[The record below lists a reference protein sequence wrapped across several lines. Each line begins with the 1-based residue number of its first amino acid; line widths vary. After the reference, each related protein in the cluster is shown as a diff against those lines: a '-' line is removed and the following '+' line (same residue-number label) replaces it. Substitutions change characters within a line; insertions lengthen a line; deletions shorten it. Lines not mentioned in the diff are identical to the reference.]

1 MKVAKNSFPEKEKN
15 QIYMKPEIEKIKLEK
30 VKNIIVVAS
39 GKGGVGKS
47 TVSVNLAVALARNG
61 LRVALVDA
69 DIYGPSI
76 PRMMGIE
83 NEKPSVNTM
92 DPKKVMLP
100 IEKFG
105 IKVMS
110 IGFFISKNQ
119 SLIWRGPLAGKA
131 ITQLLEETFWDEIDV
146 MVVDFPPG
154 TGDIQITSVQK
165 LNLTGAIIVTTP
177 QEISLNDAR
186 KAASMF
192 TNKDVGVPILGVI
205 ENMAWF
211 TPAPH
216 PEAKYFIF
224 GQGGGKNLAKELN
237 TQLLGQIPLV
247 IEVAEAAEKG
257 LSVFTQGDQG
267 AIKAFDEIAE
277 KIIKKSLILQA

>member
-1 MKVAKNSFPEKEKN
+1 MT
-15 QIYMKPEIEKIKLEK
+15 PEIEKIKLDK

-47 TVSVNLAVALARNG
+47 TVAVNLAVGLARNG

-69 DIYGPSI
+69 DIYGPSV

-83 NEKPSVNTM
+83 HEKPGVNTN
-92 DPKKVMLP
+92 DSKQVMLP
-100 IEKFG
+100 IEKYG

-110 IGFFISKNQ
+110 IGFFIGKSQ

-131 ITQLLEETFWDEIDV
+131 ITQLLEETSWDEIDV
-146 MVVDFPPG
+146 MILDFPPG
-154 TGDIQITSVQK
+154 TGDIQITTVQK

-216 PEAKYFIF
+216 PEEKYFIF
-224 GQGGGKNLAKELN
+224 GEGGGKKLAQELD

-247 IEVAEAAEKG
+247 IEVAEAAEEG
-257 LSVFTQGDQG
+257 LSVFAQGNPEV
-267 AIKAFDEIAE
+267 IKAFDKVCER
-277 KIIKKSLILQA
+277 IINHSLTL

>member
-1 MKVAKNSFPEKEKN
+1 MKVAKNSFPENRKN
-15 QIYMKPEIEKIKLEK
+15 KIYMKPEIEKIKLEK

-47 TVSVNLAVALARNG
+47 TVAVNLAVAFARSG

-83 NEKPSVNTM
+83 NEKPGVNTS
-92 DPKKVMLP
+92 DQKQVMLP
-100 IEKFG
+100 IEKYG
-105 IKVMS
+105 IKVIS
-110 IGFFISKNQ
+110 IGFFITKSQ

-146 MVVDFPPG
+146 MIIDFPPG
-154 TGDIQITSVQK
+154 TGDIQITTVQK
-165 LNLTGAIIVTTP
+165 MELTGAIIVTTP

-192 TNKDVGVPILGVI
+192 SNPDVGVPILGVV

-211 TPAPH
+211 TPAKH
-216 PEAKYFIF
+216 PDEKYFIF
-224 GQGGGKNLAKELN
+224 GEGGGKNLAQELN
-237 TQLLGQIPLV
+237 THLLGQIPLV
-247 IEVAEAAEKG
+247 MEVAEAAEKG
-257 LSVFTQGDQG
+257 LSVFSQGDQG
-267 AIKAFDEIAE
+267 AIKAFDEISE
-277 KIIKKSLILQA
+277 KIINNSLTL